1 MPREETKG
9 LMPDED
15 YETFDGARCIAESGK
30 AIRVE
35 LSGGTRHWIPKSMLS
50 EDSEV
55 YKLDEET
62 GKLIVKSW
70 FCEREGIE

>member
-1 MPREETKG
+1 MKR
-9 LMPDED
+9 ED
-15 YETFDGARCIAESGK
+15 YETFEGARCIAESDK

-35 LSGGTRHWIPKSMLS
+35 LSSGTRHWIPKSVLS

-55 YKLDEET
+55 YKVDEDA

-70 FCEREGIE
+70 FCEKEGIE